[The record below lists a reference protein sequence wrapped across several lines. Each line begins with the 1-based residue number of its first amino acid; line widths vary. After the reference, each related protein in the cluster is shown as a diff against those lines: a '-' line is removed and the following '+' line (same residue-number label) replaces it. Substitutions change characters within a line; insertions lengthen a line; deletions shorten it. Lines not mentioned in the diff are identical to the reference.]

1 MIIKKPQTFDYPCI
15 ATIVDNKDNIHYNIR
30 LDKWVDLLAYCREN
44 KIRGI
49 TFAIGTPVIEG
60 KYEKN

>member
-30 LDKWVDLLAYCREN
+30 LDKWGDLLVYCRAN
-44 KIRGI
+44 KIREI
-49 TFAIGTPVIEG
+49 IFTEATPVTEG
-60 KYEKN
+60 TYEKN